1 VGHEECEACGFNAS
15 EYEPVLLLD
24 AIRGLGPKWIQL
36 LHHAGDELRLRPAP
50 ETWSALE
57 YAAHSRDVTA
67 LHVFGVEQALTVDEP
82 RFSEIAGDEL
92 VQSASASYAGQ
103 DPGVV
108 GRELQRRARRLAEL
122 AQESGP
128 TSWSRGITIG
138 DSRSDV
144 RGLLEHAL
152 HDSHHHLADVDNGL
166 AMLRSR
172 PR

>member
-1 VGHEECEACGFNAS
+1 VDHEQCAACGFDGS

-24 AIRGLGPKWIQL
+24 AIRDLGPQWIQL
-36 LHHAGDELRLRPAP
+36 LLDAGDELRLRPAP

-67 LHVFGVEQALTVDEP
+67 LHVFGIEQALTIDEP
-82 RFSEIAGDEL
+82 RFPEIAGEEL
-92 VQSASASYAGQ
+92 VQSASSSYASQ

-108 GRELQRRARRLAEL
+108 GMELQIHARRLADL

-144 RGLLEHAL
+144 RRLLEHAL
-152 HDSHHHLADVDNGL
+152 HDSHHHLVDVENGL
-166 AMLRSR
+166 AALRAR
-172 PR
+172 PH

>member
-1 VGHEECEACGFNAS
+1 VDHEQCEACGFDGS

-24 AIRGLGPKWIQL
+24 AIRDLGPQWIQL
-36 LHHAGDELRLRPAP
+36 LLDAGDELRLRPAP

-67 LHVFGVEQALTVDEP
+67 LHVFGVEQALTIDEP
-82 RFSEIAGDEL
+82 RFPDIAGEEL
-92 VQSASASYAGQ
+92 VQSASASYASQ
-103 DPGVV
+103 DPGLV
-108 GRELQRRARRLAEL
+108 GSELQSQARRLADL

-128 TSWSRGITIG
+128 TSWSRSITIG

-152 HDSHHHLADVDNGL
+152 HDSHHHLVDVDNGL
-166 AMLRSR
+166 AILRSR

>member
-1 VGHEECEACGFNAS
+1 VDHEQCVACGFDGS

-24 AIRGLGPKWIQL
+24 AIRDLGPQWIQVL
-36 LHHAGDELRLRPAP
+36 LDAGDELRLRPAP

-67 LHVFGVEQALTVDEP
+67 LHVFGVEQALTIDEP
-82 RFSEIAGDEL
+82 RFPEIAGEEL
-92 VQSASASYAGQ
+92 VQSASSSYASQ
-103 DPGVV
+103 DPGAV
-108 GRELQRRARRLAEL
+108 GMELQTQTRRLADL

-144 RGLLEHAL
+144 RTLLEHAL
-152 HDSHHHLADVDNGL
+152 HDSHHHLVDVENGL
-166 AMLRSR
+166 ASLRARSH
-172 PR
+172 